1 MTDARTPQ
9 KIIYLYITGFFLKF
23 ATTFSLILTSASF
36 LKTAGA
42 GMLPVFYII
51 LNILSI
57 SVGTTLAVK
66 NVKNFKLPIYASSV
80 MGLYMLWFSA
90 VLSGATSWDVMA
102 LYSVISIYDIYVNIL
117 FWTHINQCLTIK
129 EIKSYVGLIS
139 GVSFF
144 GGILAGVFNKLLLAY
159 VTIKSAF
166 VVCGAVHLLLPL
178 AVFLHV
184 EPPAGGAAFLKE
196 GFAGMAR
203 RQISGS
209 KLLRTIMLIFVF
221 SSFIRYTIGFQYGA
235 AISDQFRDEKSLAGF
250 IGLFDSA
257 VKISIFLSQIILA
270 ERLLK
275 NFSFRS
281 NLFFYQTGILFFSL
295 ALFFHRSFWL
305 MIGFQFYFQLFVKLI
320 EHNVAGALFN
330 IFARDIKNQIK
341 FMVEGM
347 VFPLASIFI
356 GIFITSFKGLAV
368 QGYFFVFLSIAAVLY
383 YISTIK
389 LNDEYMDS
397 IAAVLRSKSSAADDD
412 GKISHEKPE
421 FEEGFDIEFY
431 LSNEREGRIDMVHEL
446 GKLPPGMTE
455 FIIIRLLRDEKDKF
469 VMASLVKAACG
480 HKSEKVQQQL
490 GRTIFSLNDNRVTA
504 NFIEAAAAGGNE
516 DMVSYISAYIEHS
529 DNRVRANA
537 ILAAVKLSCDE
548 EVLKR
553 ALASLSAMARS
564 DSARNRASSAAVMG
578 ELGLEC
584 FVGAIEKLFSDP
596 DISVRKAALAASEK
610 TGLPKFIPALERMKA
625 APGSEK
631 LSALIDRA
639 MARIK
644 SGVYCKLT
652 EVMNSFNDEDKR
664 MVSSLVKN
672 AADAR
677 TAETIITVLSIPP
690 ADYSLKFAE
699 IFSKY
704 HSDEE
709 LSKIAVEYIRA
720 GKFPAEVLLSS
731 MIMEGRKPEWGGA
744 IVEALAVSNRPRL
757 EESLLSILSD
767 ERLAKEE
774 NEGAVRI
781 CFDILGR
788 CIDDRAKSFAIMDN
802 ARSDDPA
809 LADMALELLESV
821 ENEPL
826 RKGFIE
832 LCGRI
837 KSKKRI

>member
-23 ATTFSLILTSASF
+23 ATTFSLILSSASF

-42 GMLPVFYII
+42 GMLPVYYII

-57 SVGTTLAVK
+57 SVGTSLAVK
-66 NVKNFKLPIYASSV
+66 NIKNFKMPIYASSV
-80 MGLYMLWFSA
+80 MGLYLIWFSTA
-90 VLSGATSWDVMA
+90 LAGASSSSVMA
-102 LYSVISIYDIYVNIL
+102 LYAVISIYDIYANIL

-129 EIKSYVGLIS
+129 EIKTYVGLIS

-144 GGILAGVFNKLLLAY
+144 GGILAGVFNKFLLAY
-159 VTIKSAF
+159 ITIKSAF
-166 VVCGAVHLLLPL
+166 VVCGAAHLLLPL

-184 EPPAGGAAFLKE
+184 EPPAGGAAFIKE

-221 SSFIRYTIGFQYGA
+221 SSFIRYTVGFQYGA

-257 VKISIFLSQIILA
+257 VKISIFLAQIILA

-281 NLFFYQTGILFFSL
+281 NLFFYQAGILVFSL

-356 GIFITSFKGLAV
+356 GIFITSFKGLAA

-397 IAAVLRSKSSAADDD
+397 IAAVLRSKSSAADA
-412 GKISHEKPE
+412 GEGEASHKKQE

-455 FIIIRLLRDEKDKF
+455 SIIMRLLRDEKDKF

-504 NFIEAAAAGGNE
+504 NFIEAAAAVGNE

-537 ILAAVKLSCDE
+537 ILAAVKLSCDG

-553 ALASLSAMARS
+553 SLTSLSAMARS
-564 DSARNRASSAAVMG
+564 DSARNRASAAAVMG

-596 DISVRKAALAASEK
+596 DISVRKAALAACEK
-610 TGLPKFIPALERMKA
+610 TGLPKFIPALERLKA
-625 APGSEK
+625 TQGSEK

-664 MVSSLVKN
+664 RVSSLVKN

-677 TAETIITVLSIPP
+677 TAETIITVLGIPP

-704 HSDEE
+704 HYDEE
-709 LSKIAVEYIRA
+709 LSKIAIEYIRA
-720 GKFPAEVLLSS
+720 GKFPAEDFLNA
-731 MIMEGRKPEWGGA
+731 MILEGRKYEWNGL
-744 IVEALAVSNRPRL
+744 IVEALAESNRPRL
-757 EESLLSILSD
+757 EESLLSILID

-774 NEGAVRI
+774 NGGAVRT
-781 CFDILGR
+781 CFDILGL

-802 ARSDDPA
+802 ARSEDPA

-832 LCGRI
+832 LCGKI
-837 KSKKRI
+837 KSKKT